1 MRCLGSPIH
10 QRKFIIYVLGK
21 KKRAGKTG
29 GKTGRREKRREK
41 RRSSTV
47 NIKWAAVNL
56 ALTAFGS
63 TVKVR
68 MTAVNLTLT
77 VIWVHGQGEID
88 CSPPKLDRMDYAIK

>member
-10 QRKFIIYVLGK
+10 QRKFIIYVLAK
-21 KKRAGKTG
+21 KKEKRAGKTG
-29 GKTGRREKRREK
+29 GKTGGKKGGKKRREK

-68 MTAVNLTLT
+68 MTA
-77 VIWVHGQGEID
+77 
-88 CSPPKLDRMDYAIK
+88 S